1 MYNRCR
7 DKSLVQ
13 AVVGK
18 YDDLPRLRLTAH
30 HRRPKAGPSIQS
42 SQRERNPKGSHRL
55 LCAIAERLG
64 QRLWKT
70 HDCAYT
76 YLADHCDLRKPLCH
90 LYTYNRRSG
99 SLKVHFDV
107 ILATTVSYFAAK
119 TSQWSR
125 QSYQKC
131 SDARKSFKKLA
142 SRTEGGTLC
151 EMRAAIQGFGAKSL
165 RRKQ

>member
-1 MYNRCR
+1 MVKYDVFLRVVVHKNAAFAYYRLYYRYCEYVIMYNRCR

-18 YDDLPRLRLTAH
+18 YDDRPRLRLTAH

-99 SLKVHFDV
+99 SLKAHFDV

-119 TSQWSR
+119 TSQWS
-125 QSYQKC
+125 
-131 SDARKSFKKLA
+131 
-142 SRTEGGTLC
+142 
-151 EMRAAIQGFGAKSL
+151 
-165 RRKQ
+165 